1 MLVIAVFSKAV
12 YLRLLK
18 LGGLCDARVTCSV
31 SVVTSLTILDTEG
44 QNQPTKMCILIL
56 GLHHLLPDD
65 KLSTDFLFALEL

>member
-44 QNQPTKMCILIL
+44 QNQPTKIVYFDV
-56 GLHHLLPDD
+56 G
-65 KLSTDFLFALEL
+65 STSFAS